1 VGGPET
7 GPADTDTDTDT
18 DAASASPAG
27 DKRHRRAGRPG
38 HLAHTSRAGQD
49 SARAGKEGAIAAR
62 LSTRL
67 KVGAA
72 LIFLVLPL
80 AVGAWSFAGAEA
92 ARTRSHAEAALQAAM
107 RKPSSEYRRA
117 LAAAGERA
125 HTLASSSRVQRA
137 FKQLDRRK
145 LRRLSGPNVGLVL
158 GRSVSRSPSNGVP
171 SQKIRIVVGRH
182 RIGTVIVRVP
192 FDERLLTRL
201 ERAAPLS
208 HGRELAFAHGQ
219 SLLLSSGR
227 RVPIHLQLPLHRPT
241 QVLLDGVRYV
251 AVANVLNREA
261 PATRLVALAPASEVL
276 AGAHA
281 TRRRWLLASLGAL
294 LAVALAA
301 YSLAPVLGRS
311 RLSKQQ
317 RDRAASVLSHL
328 GEGVFLVDSGGVIRL
343 WNAAAESITGLSEE
357 EASGRAVETA
367 LPNWPSVAP
376 RVPIFEADGRSRPET
391 IPLQIGGR
399 ELWLSIAGV
408 EYSDGTIY
416 AFRDATSEHRLEAIR
431 AEFVATV
438 SHELRTPLA
447 ALHGAALTLTQRG
460 HQLPAETKDRLMRM
474 ISAQSKRLAGLVED
488 ILLAG
493 QLDAGT
499 LRVEREP
506 FSAVEVAR
514 AAVDEARQR
523 AAHKSMLRISTSDDL
538 PRVLGDE
545 GRTHQILANLIDNAV
560 KYSPAG
566 SRVDVEVQRE
576 NGRVRFSVRDRGPG
590 IPATE
595 REHVFEK
602 FYRLDPDHRQGVGGS
617 GLGLYICRQL
627 VSSMH
632 GRIWVE
638 SAPQQQGSTFAFD
651 LPIANAA

>member
-1 VGGPET
+1 VT
-7 GPADTDTDTDT
+7 
-18 DAASASPAG
+18 
-27 DKRHRRAGRPG
+27 
-38 HLAHTSRAGQD
+38 
-49 SARAGKEGAIAAR
+49 AR

-72 LIFLVLPL
+72 LLFLVLPF
-80 AVGAWSFAGAEA
+80 AAGAWAFAGAEA
-92 ARTRSHAEAALQAAM
+92 ARTRAHAEAALQATL
-107 RKPSSEYRRA
+107 RPPSTDYRRV
-117 LAAAGERA
+117 LAAAGARA
-125 HTLASSSRVQRA
+125 RALASSRQVQRA
-137 FKQLDRRK
+137 FEQLDRSR
-145 LRRLSGPNVGLVL
+145 LRRLSGPTVSLVL
-158 GRSVSRSPSNGVP
+158 GRSVSRSASGGVP
-171 SQKIRIVVGRH
+171 SRKIRIVVGH
-182 RIGTVIVRVP
+182 RRVGTVIVRVP
-192 FDERLLTRL
+192 FDQRLLVRL
-201 ERAAPLS
+201 ERASALA
-208 HGRELAFAHGQ
+208 HDHKLAFAHRR
-219 SLLLSSGR
+219 SLLLPSGR
-227 RVPIHLQLPLHRPT
+227 RAPLESQLPLDRPT
-241 QVLLDGVRYV
+241 EVLVDGTRYV
-251 AVANVLNREA
+251 AVSTVLTREA
-261 PATRLVALAPASEVL
+261 PATRLVALAPAGDIL
-276 AGAHA
+276 AGSGV
-281 TRRRWLLASLGAL
+281 TRLRWLIASLGAL
-294 LAVALAA
+294 AAVALAA
-301 YSLAPVLGRS
+301 YSLAPLLGRS
-311 RLSKQQ
+311 RLARYQ
-317 RDRAASVLSHL
+317 RDQAARVLSHL
-328 GEGVFLVDSGGVIRL
+328 GEGVFLVDSSGVIRL
-343 WNAAAESITGLSEE
+343 WNPTAETITGLSAEVVCGMPI
-357 EASGRAVETA
+357 EAA
-367 LPNWPSVAP
+367 LPGWLSVAA
-376 RVPIFEADGRSRPET
+376 RVPTFEADERSRAAT
-391 IPLQIGGR
+391 IPCEIAGR

-408 EYSDGTIY
+408 EFSDGTVY

-447 ALHGAALTLTQRG
+447 ALHGAALTLTQRA
-460 HQLPAETKDRLMRM
+460 HQLPVETRDKLMWM

-506 FSAVEVAR
+506 FNAAAVAR

-566 SRVDVEVQRE
+566 SRVDVAVQRD
-576 NGRVRFSVRDRGPG
+576 NGRIRFSVRDRGPG
-590 IPATE
+590 IPPAE

-602 FYRLDPDHRQGVGGS
+602 FYRLDPDHRHGVAGS

-627 VSSMH
+627 VSSMQ

>member
-1 VGGPET
+1 M
-7 GPADTDTDTDT
+7 
-18 DAASASPAG
+18 
-27 DKRHRRAGRPG
+27 
-38 HLAHTSRAGQD
+38 
-49 SARAGKEGAIAAR
+49 
-62 LSTRL
+62 
-67 KVGAA
+67 
-72 LIFLVLPL
+72 FLVLPL
-80 AVGAWSFAGAEA
+80 AAGAWVFAGAEA
-92 ARTRSHAEAALQAAM
+92 SRARSHAEAALQATLH
-107 RKPSSEYRRA
+107 KPVGDYRQT
-117 LAAAGERA
+117 LAAAGDRA
-125 HTLASSSRVQRA
+125 HALASSRRVQRA
-137 FKQLDRRK
+137 FERHDRRA
-145 LRRLSGPNVGLVL
+145 LRRLSGSNTSLVL
-158 GRSVSRSPSNGVP
+158 GRAASRSPSAGVP
-171 SQKIRIVVGRH
+171 TRKISIAVGPH
-182 RIGTVIVRVP
+182 QVGAVIVRVP

-201 ERAAPLS
+201 AQSSALPQDHR
-208 HGRELAFAHGQ
+208 LAFAQGR
-219 SLLLSSGR
+219 SLLLSSGGR
-227 RVPIHLQLPLHRPT
+227 ATASAQLPLGRPT
-241 QVLLDGVRYV
+241 EVALDGQRYV
-251 AVANVLNREA
+251 AVSTVLTRET
-261 PATRLVALAPASEVL
+261 PGTRLVALAPAAEVF
-276 AGAHA
+276 AGADA
-281 TRRRWLLASLGAL
+281 ARRRWLLASLGAL
-294 LAVALAA
+294 FAVALAA
-301 YSLAPVLGRS
+301 YSLAPLLGRS

-317 RDRAASVLSHL
+317 RERAARVLSHL
-328 GEGVFLVDSGGVIRL
+328 GEGVFLVDSGGIIRL
-343 WNAAAESITGLSEE
+343 WNAAAETITGLSEA
-357 EASGRAVETA
+357 EASGMPVEAA
-367 LPNWPSVAP
+367 LPNWPSAAP
-376 RVPIFEADGRSRPET
+376 RIPIFEADGRSRPET
-391 IPLQIGGR
+391 IPFEMAGR
-399 ELWLSIAGV
+399 QLWLSVAGV

-431 AEFVATV
+431 VEFVATV

-460 HQLPAETKDRLMRM
+460 HQLPDATKDKLMRM

-506 FSAVEVAR
+506 FSAAEVAR

-538 PRVLGDE
+538 PRVIGDE

-602 FYRLDPDHRQGVGGS
+602 FYRLDPDHQQGVGGS

-638 SAPQQQGSTFAFD
+638 SAPQQQGTTFAFE

>member
-1 VGGPET
+1 M
-7 GPADTDTDTDT
+7 
-18 DAASASPAG
+18 
-27 DKRHRRAGRPG
+27 
-38 HLAHTSRAGQD
+38 
-49 SARAGKEGAIAAR
+49 
-62 LSTRL
+62 

-72 LIFLVLPL
+72 LMFLVLPL
-80 AVGAWSFAGAEA
+80 AAGAWVFAGVQAS
-92 ARTRSHAEAALQAAM
+92 RSRSHAEAALQSTLLRPA
-107 RKPSSEYRRA
+107 SDYRRA
-117 LAAAGERA
+117 LAAAGDRA
-125 HTLASSSRVQRA
+125 QALASSRRVQRA
-137 FKQLDRRK
+137 FEHLDRRR
-145 LRRLSGPNVGLVL
+145 LRTLSGPNTSLVL
-158 GRSVSRSPSNGVP
+158 GRPVSRSAGDGVP
-171 SQKIRIVVGRH
+171 SRRIHIDVGRH
-182 RIGTVIVRVP
+182 RVGTVIVRVP
-192 FDERLLTRL
+192 FDERLLARL
-201 ERAAPLS
+201 ERGAALS
-208 HGRELAFAHGQ
+208 QDRRLAFARGR
-219 SLLLSSGR
+219 SLLLSSGAR
-227 RVPIHLQLPLHRPT
+227 ATASRQLPLDRPT
-241 QVLLDGVRYV
+241 EVVVDGRRYV
-251 AVANVLNREA
+251 AVATVLTREA

-276 AGAHA
+276 AGAAA
-281 TRRRWLLASLGAL
+281 TRSRWLIASLGAL

-301 YSLAPVLGRS
+301 YSLAPLLGRT

-317 RDRAASVLSHL
+317 RDRAARVLSHL
-328 GEGVFLVDSGGVIRL
+328 GEGVFLVDSGGIIRL
-343 WNAAAESITGLSEE
+343 WNAAAETITGLSEQQ
-357 EASGRAVETA
+357 ASGVPVETA
-367 LPNWPSVAP
+367 LPNWSSAAP
-376 RVPIFEADGRSRPET
+376 RIPIFEADGRSRPET
-391 IPLQIGGR
+391 IPFEIAGR

-460 HQLPAETKDRLMRM
+460 HQLTPETKDRLMRM

-499 LRVEREP
+499 LRVEHEP
-506 FSAVEVAR
+506 FSASAVAR

-538 PRVLGDE
+538 PRVIGDE

-602 FYRLDPDHRQGVGGS
+602 FYRLDPDHRHGVGGS

-638 SAPQQQGSTFAFD
+638 SEPQQQGSTFAFD

>member
-1 VGGPET
+1 M
-7 GPADTDTDTDT
+7 
-18 DAASASPAG
+18 
-27 DKRHRRAGRPG
+27 
-38 HLAHTSRAGQD
+38 
-49 SARAGKEGAIAAR
+49 
-62 LSTRL
+62 
-67 KVGAA
+67 
-72 LIFLVLPL
+72 FLVLPL
-80 AVGAWSFAGAEA
+80 AAGAWAFAGVEA
-92 ARTRSHAEAALQAAM
+92 SRARSHAEAALQAPL
-107 RKPSSEYRRA
+107 RKPSSEYRGV

-125 HTLASSSRVQRA
+125 HALASSPRVQRA
-137 FKQLDRRK
+137 FEHRDRRQ
-145 LRRLSGPNVGLVL
+145 LRRLSRGNVRFVL
-158 GRSVSRSPSNGVP
+158 GRSAPRTAKNGVP
-171 SQKIRIVVGRH
+171 SRRIRIVVGR
-182 RIGTVIVRVP
+182 RRAGTVIVNVP
-192 FDERLLTRL
+192 FDRRLLARL
-201 ERAAPLS
+201 ERASPPAR
-208 HGRELAFAHGQ
+208 GRELAFTQGRT
-219 SLLLSSGR
+219 LLLSSGR
-227 RVPIHLQLPLHRPT
+227 RLSAPAPLPLDQPT
-241 QVLLDGVRYV
+241 EVLLGGVRYL
-251 AVANVLNREA
+251 AITGVLTGEA
-261 PATRLVALAPASEVL
+261 PATRLVALAPASEIF
-276 AGAHA
+276 AGADA

-294 LAVALAA
+294 FAVALAA
-301 YSLAPVLGRS
+301 YSLAPLLGRS

-317 RDRAASVLSHL
+317 RERAARVLSHL
-328 GEGVFLVDSGGVIRL
+328 GEGVFLVDSGGIIRL
-343 WNAAAESITGLSEE
+343 WNAAAETITGLSEAD
-357 EASGRAVETA
+357 ASGLPVEAA
-367 LPNWPSVAP
+367 LPNWPSAAP
-376 RVPIFEADGRSRPET
+376 RIPIFEADGRSRPET
-391 IPLQIGGR
+391 IPFEIAGR
-399 ELWLSIAGV
+399 QLWLSIAGV

-431 AEFVATV
+431 VEFVATV

-460 HQLPAETKDRLMRM
+460 HQLPDATKDRLMRM

-506 FSAVEVAR
+506 FNAAAVAR

-566 SRVDVEVQRE
+566 SRVDVAVERE
-576 NGRVRFSVRDRGPG
+576 DGRVRFTVRDRGPG

-602 FYRLDPDHRQGVGGS
+602 FYRLDPDHRHGVSGS

-638 SAPQQQGSTFAFD
+638 SLPQEQGSTFAFD
-651 LPIANAA
+651 LPIASAA

>member
-1 VGGPET
+1 M
-7 GPADTDTDTDT
+7 
-18 DAASASPAG
+18 
-27 DKRHRRAGRPG
+27 
-38 HLAHTSRAGQD
+38 
-49 SARAGKEGAIAAR
+49 
-62 LSTRL
+62 
-67 KVGAA
+67 
-72 LIFLVLPL
+72 FLVLPL
-80 AVGAWSFAGAEA
+80 AAGAWVFAGAEA
-92 ARTRSHAEAALQAAM
+92 SRARSHAEAALQATL
-107 RKPSSEYRRA
+107 RKPVSDYRQA
-117 LAAAGERA
+117 LAAAGDRA
-125 HTLASSSRVQRA
+125 HALASSRRVQRA
-137 FKQLDRRK
+137 FERRDRRV
-145 LRRLSGPNVGLVL
+145 LRRLSGPNASLVL
-158 GRSVSRSPSNGVP
+158 GRAATRSPSDGVP
-171 SQKIRIVVGRH
+171 TRRIRIAVGPR
-182 RIGTVIVRVP
+182 RVGAVIVRVP
-192 FDERLLTRL
+192 FDERLLTQLARGSAL
-201 ERAAPLS
+201 PQDHR
-208 HGRELAFAHGQ
+208 LAFAQGR
-219 SLLLSSGR
+219 SLLLSSGGR
-227 RVPIHLQLPLHRPT
+227 ATTSVRLPLGRPT
-241 QVLLDGVRYV
+241 EVAVDGQRYV
-251 AVANVLNREA
+251 AVSTVLTRET
-261 PATRLVALAPASEVL
+261 PGTRLVALAPAAEVF
-276 AGAHA
+276 AGADA
-281 TRRRWLLASLGAL
+281 ARRRWLLASLGAL
-294 LAVALAA
+294 FAVALTA
-301 YSLAPVLGRS
+301 YSLAPLLGRT

-317 RDRAASVLSHL
+317 RERAARVLSHL
-328 GEGVFLVDSGGVIRL
+328 GEGVFLVDSGGIIRL
-343 WNAAAESITGLSEE
+343 WNAAAETITGLSEA
-357 EASGRAVETA
+357 EASGIPVEAA
-367 LPNWPSVAP
+367 LPNWPSAAP
-376 RVPIFEADGRSRPET
+376 RIPIFEADGRSRPET
-391 IPLQIGGR
+391 IPFEIANRQ
-399 ELWLSIAGV
+399 LWLSIAGV

-460 HQLPAETKDRLMRM
+460 HQLPDATRDKLMRM

-506 FSAVEVAR
+506 FSAAEVAR

-538 PRVLGDE
+538 PRVIGDE

-651 LPIANAA
+651 LPIASAA